1 MDTMGIKNEK
11 DHATEEFI
19 RTDREAFRAQATEA
33 LKRFD
38 ADDREHAA
46 SLETEHTSADDVLR
60 AWTQQIEPL
69 HQDLESQRDDTRFKK
84 SLIKRFGFSDNEA
97 DRMVDYLIDE
107 RKHGLLD
114 EVLSN
119 LYPANDGEAPY
130 QRNYAY
136 ELLTGPDA
144 EINDFFSR
152 YIDFVTALDA
162 AEKYDI
168 LLCDPHGSWL
178 ERQRAA
184 IQINKERQRLSQDE
198 DERLEEIERQL
209 ERLTNDNES
218 LVGPIVAKHWN
229 FITILDLRAKYQ
241 KHVDALSATDS
252 KNPTKRL
259 RLFERVTQ
267 SFRDSEAEKLAKA
280 HHTHS
285 LKATRKINEEV
296 YDLLLEIFDLDN
308 TKRNRLLMDIQRH
321 TRLTQ
326 ERDLILLIQR
336 NREQF
341 LQK

>member
-1 MDTMGIKNEK
+1 MGIKK
-11 DHATEEFI
+11 DQDHATEELI

-33 LKRFD
+33 LKQFGPE
-38 ADDREHAA
+38 DRERAA
-46 SLETEHTSADDVLR
+46 SLETDTVTADDVLR
-60 AWTQQIEPL
+60 AWAQQIEPI
-69 HQDLESQRDDTRFKK
+69 HNDLESQRDDTRFKK
-84 SLIKRFGFSDNEA
+84 SLIKRFGFTDSEA

-107 RKHGLLD
+107 RKAGLLD
-114 EVLSN
+114 EVLGN
-119 LYPANDGEAPY
+119 LYPAENGDVPY

-136 ELLTGPDA
+136 ELLTSSDT
-144 EINDFFSR
+144 ELNDYFAR

-162 AEKYDI
+162 AEKYDV

-184 IQINKERQRLSQDE
+184 IQINKERQRLAQDE
-198 DERLEEIERQL
+198 DERLEEIHRQL
-209 ERLTNDNES
+209 QKLVGDPES
-218 LVGPIVAKHWN
+218 LVGPIAAKHWN

-241 KHVDALSATDS
+241 KHIDALSKADA

-267 SFRDSEAEKLAKA
+267 SFRDREAEKLVHA
-280 HHTHS
+280 HKTHS
-285 LKATRKINEEV
+285 LKATRKINEDI
-296 YDLLLEIFDLDN
+296 YDLLLEIFDLDA
-308 TKRNRLLMDIQRH
+308 THRNRLLMDIQRH

-341 LQK
+341 LAK

>member
-1 MDTMGIKNEK
+1 MGIKNEK

-38 ADDREHAA
+38 ADDRERAA

-60 AWTQQIEPL
+60 AWAQQIEPL
-69 HQDLESQRDDTRFKK
+69 HQDLEAQQDDSRFKK
-84 SLIKRFGFSDNEA
+84 SLIKRFGFSDSEA

-119 LYPANDGEAPY
+119 LYPSNEGEPPY

-136 ELLTGPDA
+136 ELLTGSDA

-162 AEKYDI
+162 AEKYDV

-184 IQINKERQRLSQDE
+184 IQINKERQRLAQDE

-209 ERLTNDNES
+209 ERLTNDTDS
-218 LVGPIVAKHWN
+218 LVGPIVSKNWN

-241 KHVDALSATDS
+241 KHVDALSKEES

-280 HHTHS
+280 HQTHS

-308 TKRNRLLMDIQRH
+308 TKRNRLLMDIQRL